1 MIGYYIL
8 MIDKKMRDAQIK
20 EKTGFSADIITLLKR
35 NVYISIESMERM
47 CHALECGFGDILE
60 FIPEDK

>member
-1 MIGYYIL
+1 MS
-8 MIDKKMRDAQIK
+8 DKKVRDAQIK
-20 EKTGFSADIITLLKR
+20 EKTGFSANIITLLKR
-35 NVYISIESMERM
+35 NVSIFIEIMERI